1 MRVDKKISTIELEKH
16 GLVVDNEEIIPPNSL
31 REKTQ
36 ANLRHERRIPYFKF
50 CGRVY
55 YNQSD
60 LVTWAQKQKVNI
72 AS

>member
-1 MRVDKKISTIELEKH
+1 MMRDKKISPLELEKH
-16 GLVVDNEEIIPPNSL
+16 GLIVGDEEIIPPL
-31 REKTQ
+31 KEKTQ
-36 ANLRHERRIPYFKF
+36 ANLRHERRIPYYKF

-60 LVTWAQKQKVNI
+60 LIAWAQKQKVNV

>member
-1 MRVDKKISTIELEKH
+1 MADKKISTLELEKH
-16 GLVVDNEEIIPPNSL
+16 GLIVDGEEIIPARSL
-31 REKTQ
+31 KEKTQ
-36 ANLRHERRIPYFKF
+36 ANLRYERRIPYFKF

>member
-1 MRVDKKISTIELEKH
+1 MKEKKISPSELEKT
-16 GLVVDNEEIIPPNSL
+16 GLIVDDEEIIPPL
-31 REKTQ
+31 KEKTQ
-36 ANLRHERRIPYFKF
+36 ANLRYERRIPYYKF

-60 LVTWAQKQKVNI
+60 LMEWAKKQKVNV